1 MKIHQKICQAVLGLA
16 FASIACAQTTSGQT
30 DGMHWVATW
39 ASAQQQPR
47 VAGPPRA
54 AATPAP
60 NTPPAA
66 AAPARAFTPPPS
78 AFNNQTVR
86 MIARASI
93 GGRRL
98 RVQLSN
104 AFGATPLVVGA
115 AHIAIRGKDSAIVPS
130 SDRVIS
136 FNGKPGCT
144 IPARAVMLSDPLD
157 FDVPKLTDL
166 AVSVYV
172 PGDTGPA
179 SNHSLG
185 LHTTYISKEGDFT
198 AAPEIADATTSQTWY
213 WLASIDV
220 MAPANAAAIVA
231 FGDSITDGATSTPN
245 TDRSWP
251 SDLAQRLLANP
262 ATANIA
268 VINEGISGNRVL
280 GDGAGVSALTRF
292 DRDVLSQSGV
302 KWVMIMEGIND
313 IGLGAG
319 GRGGAAITLTADDLT
334 GAMKQMVERAHTH
347 GIKVIGCTLTPY
359 GGAGY
364 ASEAGETIRGALN
377 SFIRTS
383 GTFDAVV
390 DFDKATQDSD
400 NPKQFRTGFNNT
412 DHLHPNDAGYQ
423 AMADSID
430 LSLFVEKKR

>member
-1 MKIHQKICQAVLGLA
+1 
-16 FASIACAQTTSGQT
+16 
-30 DGMHWVATW
+30 
-39 ASAQQQPR
+39 
-47 VAGPPRA
+47 
-54 AATPAP
+54 
-60 NTPPAA
+60 
-66 AAPARAFTPPPS
+66 
-78 AFNNQTVR
+78 

-144 IPARAVMLSDPLD
+144 IPAGAVMLSDPLD